1 MQALVV
7 NDELGSSG
15 NAFTVW
21 PKEIFK
27 LDFEVIS
34 QVGQGQFGKVFSV
47 KRKKRTDD
55 DTIYAAK
62 FITCKGAS
70 SRLKV
75 RDEMDLVSCTV
86 FSTATLVHS
95 FNDSIEI
102 SKKNSVPPALK

>member
-75 RDEMDLVSCTV
+75 RDEMDLVSYSV
-86 FSTATLVHS
+86 FSTATLVHR
-95 FNDSIEI
+95 F
-102 SKKNSVPPALK
+102 KWH